1 MKQSTST
8 DFPTL
13 WKVIDRLDQASILY
27 MLTGSMALNVYGHA
41 RATNDMDIVVQISDQ
56 NVQKLFRLFEK
67 DFYVSQEAIKEA
79 VANESLFNI
88 IDNETVFK
96 VDLIVAKKDSFS
108 KQQFDRRRE
117 IKIGNRTIFVISPED
132 LILSKLEWSQESLS
146 EIQENDIKNIMRVL
160 DKGLDKKYLETWA
173 SARGFKERL
182 KKIYDAV
189 GYQS

>member
-96 VDLIVAKKDSFS
+96 VDLIVDKKDSFS

>member
-182 KKIYDAV
+182 KKIYDVV

>member
-173 SARGFKERL
+173 SARGLKERL

>member
-67 DFYVSQEAIKEA
+67 DFYMSQEAIKEA